1 MESAKLKIGSIW
13 FNLQLP
19 SNWDELTAEQF
30 EAVNFLRCTAADK
43 RTMVFEI
50 LMVVLPLK
58 RSHLR
63 ALVKL
68 MWQKREFTTCIKL
81 LWLYILFDSRYMWQ
95 WFATDDVIDAL
106 PSIDW
111 IFNPKKN
118 RRTSAI
124 PELHHKGVNYSGPRT
139 LLSGIIWKQMQMADA
154 LVERFAKEKNE
165 ELLNHLAAVLYV
177 PGLRKFDTEDNSI
190 PERVEQFKTL
200 PIQTKYAIYTN
211 YVMLRDAFYQQF
223 ELPKAELEVEGRP
236 DWEAVTLMV
245 AENGSLG
252 PYQKVENAPARTV
265 MKYFEV
271 AHKRERK
278 LKKN

>member
-1 MESAKLKIGSIW
+1 MESALLKIGLKW
-13 FNLQLP
+13 FNLELP
-19 SNWDELTAEQF
+19 SNWDELTPEQF

-43 RTMVFEI
+43 RIMVFEI
-50 LMVVLPLK
+50 LMVLLPLQ
-58 RSHLR
+58 RQHLK
-63 ALVKL
+63 ALIQL
-68 MWQKREFTTCIKL
+68 MWQKRQWSTCIKL
-81 LWLYILFDSRYMWQ
+81 AWLFCFFKSRYMWQ

-111 IFNPKKN
+111 IFDPKKN
-118 RRTSAI
+118 RRTSAL
-124 PELHHKGVNYSGPRT
+124 PTLKHNGVQYSGPRT

-154 LVERFAKEKNE
+154 LVDRFAAEKNE

-177 PGLRKFDTEDNSI
+177 PNLRKFNTEDDSI
-190 PERVEQFKTL
+190 PERVEAFRTL
-200 PIQTKYAIYTN
+200 AIHTKYAIYTN

-223 ELPKAELEVEGRP
+223 ELPKAELAVEGRP
-236 DWEAVTLMV
+236 DWEAVTLQV

-252 PYQKVENAPARTV
+252 TYQEVEYAPARTV

-278 LKKN
+278 LKKK